1 MTVERGRQNRK
12 LYPGP
17 PTWEQIYKVCT
28 ILKMKPKDVESL
40 WGIPEGTMK
49 RVKYSGRKLPARYWN
64 WFYCILIVYDGLEI
78 EGITD
83 GGPNLT
89 QS

>member
-12 LYPGP
+12 LYPGA

-28 ILKMKPKDVESL
+28 ILKKTPREVEDL

-49 RVKYSGRKLPARYWN
+49 RVKYSGRKFPSKFWH
-64 WFYCILIVYDGLEI
+64 WVFSILIVYDDLKI

-83 GGPNLT
+83 
-89 QS
+89 